1 MTDSFVEALTAG
13 YISEKTEASEN
24 YRPRLIS
31 NRATER
37 FQDTLISEINNSS
50 EFTWSVAFIT
60 SGALAT
66 LKEQLKQFAEVDR
79 SGSNGDS
86 SNTTT
91 SHHGTIITS
100 TFSRFN
106 KPDVFKNLLH
116 LEKALSPALNVR
128 VWQSN
133 TNSEGEALSEID
145 DYRLHAKGYIFKHS
159 AASRRESDR
168 GDNTSSSGHSNNT
181 NNVLSIF
188 VGSSNL
194 TESALLKNREWNLKV
209 SSLEDGEIAHQI
221 RRELAAQMSESVP
234 LTEEWIQE
242 YEHDYELNAP
252 QFIPSTP
259 HGGAAGTGTPAKI
272 IEPNQMQSEA
282 LTALQTLRYQ
292 GENRAIVISAT
303 GTGKTYLSAFDV
315 RNAKPKRMLY
325 IVHQQ
330 QILKKAI
337 ESFKRVLGRP
347 DSDFG
352 LLSGDSKQSNH
363 PFVFATIQTISRPEV
378 LESFAKDAFDY
389 ILIDEVH
396 HSGASTYKRIID
408 YFTPKFLLGMTAT
421 PERTDGFNIFELFDN
436 NIAYEIRLQRALEEN
451 MLVPFHYFGVAEYLG
466 SETDDEGDLIS
477 LSAASEGLSYEIS
490 QLASTDRVRYII
502 DKIQYYGDAAS
513 AVRGIVFCS
522 SIEEATKLSAL
533 FNQEYNQYSERP
545 YRTIALTGRNTQEER
560 DAAIETLETGK
571 LDYILT
577 VDLFNEG
584 IDIPSLNQIVM
595 LRQTESSIIF
605 TQQLGRG
612 LRKFSNKSFVTVID
626 FIGNYANNYLIPL
639 ALYGNKGDRD
649 ITRKDFERTSIGL
662 SSISFDRIAQE
673 RVLKAID
680 VANLSSAKLFD
691 KEYQNLRYQLNT
703 IPMLKDFFTRG
714 SLLPTVVA
722 QSGNSS
728 DYLSFVAKHERRL
741 QQREGLSGAITPAA
755 HLTQAEAIA
764 PAVMKYLTE
773 IILPGLRPQES
784 VILGILLGLHTAE
797 FDLTA
802 FSAGMDTATVTV
814 NQAMAAITDY
824 FPQASNTVP
833 ALKSAIRTLTLD
845 YFMQSN
851 RKKYGEA
858 LITVSH
864 DASGQKL
871 LSLSPAIASIL
882 RSDEIVKRFVL
893 DAIETSLLTCRALFR
908 DAQLADATIDRN
920 LIVGNK
926 YSTFQIM
933 RLCEW
938 SGEMNAQNLGGYGIN
953 RPSGSMPVLI
963 KYGTSQYE
971 DRFLNPQEISWFSKG
986 GRSTN
991 SPEFQWLR
999 DATVPH
1005 FIPVFVRRT
1014 VDETQNAE
1022 KSYYYIGTA
1031 QVRGSVD
1038 THQVSA
1044 GGSNTVDDPTSSDN
1058 AAGNNQAGANSG
1070 SSPRKIVLSTLHLD
1084 APLEPS
1090 FYKHLTGESA
1100 Y

>member
-37 FQDTLISEINNSS
+37 FQDTLISEIGNSS

-60 SGALAT
+60 SGALST
-66 LKEQLKQFAEVDR
+66 LKEQLKQFAEVDGSD
-79 SGSNGDS
+79 SGGKSGTAS
-86 SNTTT
+86 S
-91 SHHGTIITS
+91 HRGTIITS

-116 LEKALSPALNVR
+116 LEKALAPALDVR
-128 VWQSN
+128 IWQSG

-145 DYRLHAKGYIFKHS
+145 DYRLHAKGYIFKHP
-159 AASRRESDR
+159 AASKEAGNGATD
-168 GDNTSSSGHSNNT
+168 T
-181 NNVLSIF
+181 NDVLSIF

-209 SSLEDGEIAHQI
+209 SSLEDGEIAHQV
-221 RRELAAQMSESVP
+221 RRELATQMSESVP
-234 LTEEWIQE
+234 LTEEWIKE
-242 YEHDYELNAP
+242 YERDYELNAP

-259 HGGAAGTGTPAKI
+259 HGGAAGTEAGTPAKA

-282 LTALQTLRYQ
+282 LTALQTLRSQ

-315 RNAKPKRMLY
+315 RKAKPKRMLY

-337 ESFKRVLGRP
+337 ESFKKVLGRP

-352 LLSGDSKQSNH
+352 LLSGDSKQSDR
-363 PFVFATIQTISRPEV
+363 PFVFATIQTVSRPDI

-396 HSGASTYKRIID
+396 HSGASTYQRIID

-421 PERTDGFNIFELFDN
+421 PERIDGFNIFELFDN

-680 VANLSSAKLFD
+680 VANLSSAKLVD
-691 KEYQNLRYQLNT
+691 KEYQNLRYQLNA

-741 QQREGLSGAITPAA
+741 QQREGPSGAITPAA
-755 HLTQAEAIA
+755 QLTQAEAIA

-784 VILGILLGLHTAE
+784 VILGILLGMRTAE
-797 FDLTA
+797 FDLMA
-802 FSAGMDTATVTV
+802 FSAGMGTATVTV
-814 NQAMAAITDY
+814 SQAMAAITDY

-833 ALKSAIRTLTLD
+833 ALKSAIRTLTLG

-858 LITVSH
+858 LIMVSH
-864 DASGQKL
+864 DASGRKL
-871 LSLSPAIASIL
+871 LSLSPVFVSIL
-882 RSDEIVKRFVL
+882 RSNEIVKRFVL
-893 DAIETSLLTCRALFR
+893 DAIETSLLICRALFR
-908 DAQLADATIDRN
+908 DAQLSDATIDRN

-953 RPSGSMPVLI
+953 RPSSSMPVLI

-1031 QVRGSVD
+1031 SVHGSVD

-1044 GGSNTVDDPTSSDN
+1044 GDNNATGGNTDR
-1058 AAGNNQAGANSG
+1058 NNQTGVNSG